1 MAKRQYTTDPK
12 EVYSLELE
20 KLQRSFSQLHQV
32 GEEMNELGGVGWQ
45 HVEHLRHVNFILA
58 EAVLTGEALLKIAG

>member
-1 MAKRQYTTDPK
+1 MAVRPYTTDPK
-12 EVYSLELE
+12 EVYSLELQ

-32 GEEMNELGGVGWQ
+32 GEEMSEVSRVGWR

-58 EAVLTGEALLKIAG
+58 EAVMTGQALLKIAA

>member
-1 MAKRQYTTDPK
+1 MSKKQYTTDPK

-32 GEEMNELGGVGWQ
+32 GEELSEVSRVSWR

-58 EAVLTGEALLKIAG
+58 EAVQTGEGLLQLPS